1 VGPKKPRFIL
11 LLLLLAGLAI
21 AQAPSFSPKPY
32 GNLKQVMRSVL
43 LPNSIVILGLQ
54 DHPPQNEADWQN
66 VVNASVAIEEAY
78 NMVMIPGRM
87 RSNGQPVPVQNTD
100 YAKFAAALGP
110 AGKDCLVASL
120 KKSKDA
126 VMNCTDS
133 LTQACDNCHKVY
145 RDQAQK

>member
-1 VGPKKPRFIL
+1 MGLRWLPLSL
-11 LLLLLAGLAI
+11 LLIAGAAI
-21 AQAPSFSPKPY
+21 AQAPSFTPKPY

-43 LPNSIVILGLQ
+43 LPNSNIILGLQ

-66 VVNASVAIEEAY
+66 VVNASVAIEESY
-78 NMVMIPGRM
+78 NLVMIPGRV
-87 RSNGQPVPVQNTD
+87 RSNGQPVPVQNAD
-100 YAKFAAALGP
+100 YAKFAAALAP

>member
-1 VGPKKPRFIL
+1 MGTKKTRLVL
-11 LLLLLAGLAI
+11 LFLLAGLAI
-21 AQAPSFSPKPY
+21 AQAPSYIPKPY

-43 LPNSIVILGLQ
+43 LPNSNIILGLQ
-54 DHPPQNEADWQN
+54 DNPPKNEMEWQN
-66 VVNASVAIEEAY
+66 VVNASVAIEEGY
-78 NMVMIPGRM
+78 NLIMIPGRM
-87 RSNGQPVPVQNTD
+87 RSNGQPVPVQNAD